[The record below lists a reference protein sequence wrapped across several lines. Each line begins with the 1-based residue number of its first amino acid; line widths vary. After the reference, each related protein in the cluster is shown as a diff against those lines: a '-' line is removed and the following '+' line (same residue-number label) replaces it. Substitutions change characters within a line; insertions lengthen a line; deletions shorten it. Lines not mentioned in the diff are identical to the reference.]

1 MTHLDILLTAP
12 LLITG
17 LGSLVL
23 LMLGAFTNSARAT
36 GIGAAVIIL
45 AAIGQLLFYPA
56 TGPVF
61 PLENGAGHLMHVSPY
76 TNVASLILLFV
87 ALLCLPL
94 IQPYFSRAH
103 ASNTQHATRNT
114 QNAHN
119 PELYVL
125 LILAITGALAFI
137 TSAHLLTLYV
147 ALELMSFPLYILAA
161 FMRDDAKSSEA
172 GLKYYVLG
180 SMASGLMLYGI
191 SLVYAGL
198 GNLSF
203 SGIYVALN
211 TAASTGTIA
220 PVVLIGISLTLV
232 GSLFKLS
239 VAPFHMW
246 TPDVY
251 EGAPTPVTAIMGA
264 LPKIAAFAL
273 LIRLLNGP
281 FLSVASV
288 WQPTLAWLAVVS
300 MLIGSVLAIV
310 QSNLK
315 RLLAFSTIANVG
327 FIMVGVVAGTAAG
340 TSATLLY
347 LAIYTTTTIGL
358 FAAVLAGQ
366 VNTVDDL
373 KGLATRNPWLAAAFM
388 LFLFSL
394 AGIPPLA
401 GFMAKLGVFTAAVAA
416 GFNALAIAGVLA
428 SVIALFY
435 SLWLIKVMYFDAP
448 TTNTPTPAIPSA
460 LQITLL
466 ICSAATVLLGILPTL
481 IGNYTLAA
489 ATAIF

>member
-1 MTHLDILLTAP
+1 MTHLDLLLTAP
-12 LLITG
+12 LLILG

-23 LMLGAFTNSARAT
+23 LMLGAFTNSTRAT
-36 GIGAAVIIL
+36 GIGAGALIVG
-45 AAIGQLLFYPA
+45 AIAQVLYKPA

-61 PLENGAGHLMHVSPY
+61 PVESGGHLMHVSPF
-76 TNVASLILLFV
+76 TNTASLILLFV

-94 IQPYFSRAH
+94 ICTYFKAINNGKFH
-103 ASNTQHATRNT
+103 K
-114 QNAHN
+114 

-125 LILAITGALAFI
+125 LILLLAGAVAFI

-147 ALELMSFPLYILAA
+147 GLELMSFPLYILAA

-191 SLVYAGL
+191 SLLYAGL
-198 GNLSF
+198 GTLSF
-203 SGIYVALN
+203 SGIFAAL
-211 TAASTGTIA
+211 STTPA
-220 PVVLIGISLTLV
+220 TPVVLIGITLTLL

-264 LPKIAAFAL
+264 LPKIAAFCL
-273 LIRLLNGP
+273 LVRLLNGP
-281 FLSVASV
+281 FLAEASF
-288 WQPTLAWLAVVS
+288 WQPTLAWLAVAS
-300 MLIGSVLAIV
+300 MLVGSTLAIV
-310 QSNLK
+310 QTNLK

-340 TSATLLY
+340 TSAVLLY
-347 LAIYTTTTIGL
+347 LAIYTVTTIGL
-358 FAAVLAGQ
+358 FAAVMAGN
-366 VNTVDDL
+366 VTTVSDL
-373 KGLATRNPWLAAAFM
+373 KGLNTRSPWLAATF
-388 LFLFSL
+388 LLLLFSL

-401 GFMAKLGVFTAAVAA
+401 GFMAKLGVFTAAVGA
-416 GFNALAIAGVLA
+416 GFTTLAIAGVLS
-428 SVIALFY
+428 SVLALFY
-435 SLWLIKVMYFDAP
+435 SLWLIKVMYFDTP
-448 TTNTPTPAIPSA
+448 TYLEPTPAVPSA

-466 ICSAATVLLGILPTL
+466 IAVAATLLLGILPTL